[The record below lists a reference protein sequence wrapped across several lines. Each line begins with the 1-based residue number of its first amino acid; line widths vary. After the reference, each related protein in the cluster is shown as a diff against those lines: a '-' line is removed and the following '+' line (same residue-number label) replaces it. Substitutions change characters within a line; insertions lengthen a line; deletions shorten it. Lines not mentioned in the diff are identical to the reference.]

1 MTGEVLYFRKRFIG
15 GFNRD
20 DVVAYISKISTE
32 RNEALAAKE
41 EYQARVEK
49 LNELVS
55 ENCMKREETE
65 RELAQLRSENSELR
79 EQLDNYKYLERE
91 SYNLVT
97 EPEPTPEPELPMTP
111 ISESELTPNPTPEPT
126 PTPELTTV
134 PTSEPELT
142 MASTPAITPDTVP
155 EPEPAPVYQE
165 SNKEKQHRSVLK
177 IKLAK
182 KRRT

>member
-32 RNEALAAKE
+32 RNEAIAAKE
-41 EYQARVEK
+41 EYQAKVEK

-79 EQLDNYKYLERE
+79 EKLDNYKYLEPE
-91 SYNLVT
+91 PCNHVPAPELEPDLEPEDPEPTPDTT
-97 EPEPTPEPELPMTP
+97 EFTMAPIPEPTPEPNYELEFTSP
-111 ISESELTPNPTPEPT
+111 
-126 PTPELTTV
+126 PTPEL
-134 PTSEPELT
+134 
-142 MASTPAITPDTVP
+142 DP
-155 EPEPAPVYQE
+155 EPDPAPVYQE
-165 SNKEKQHRSVLK
+165 TEKEKPHRSVLK

-182 KRRT
+182 KRRN

>member
-32 RNEALAAKE
+32 RNEAIAEKE
-41 EYQARVEK
+41 EYQAKVEK

-79 EQLDNYKYLERE
+79 EQLDNYKYLE
-91 SYNLVT
+91 
-97 EPEPTPEPELPMTP
+97 PEPCNPAPAPEFEPDPEP
-111 ISESELTPNPTPEPT
+111 
-126 PTPELTTV
+126 
-134 PTSEPELT
+134 
-142 MASTPAITPDTVP
+142 D
-155 EPEPAPVYQE
+155 PEPAPVYQE
-165 SNKEKQHRSVLK
+165 SEKEKPKNSVLK
-177 IKLAK
+177 IKLAR
-182 KRRT
+182 KRRN